1 MNTLSPHILRLRV
14 VIVAALLLTII
25 HTCASA
31 TLAGD
36 DDAMNEQFEALAERF
51 IDESPAL
58 SPVSATTLGDHRF
71 DHELDQVSKEAR
83 ERRRT
88 FLSDFLADV
97 EQIDRAQLT
106 RDNQV
111 DYAFLRHELHKQL
124 WRLDRLEE
132 WAWNPVVYTQ
142 LAGSAIYG
150 LTAREFAP
158 AGERLAAVTSRLEQ
172 FPRLY
177 EQIRQTLVPARVPR
191 VHAETAAKQNDGVL
205 SIIDNA
211 VRPLMDE
218 LNEDEKAR
226 LEQAIELAT
235 EAVQQHQ
242 TWLDDELVPAA
253 EGDFRLGPELYDE
266 KLRFTLE
273 GSLSRQEV
281 RERAEFELRRVRA
294 EMYEIA
300 RDVLKDGR
308 TELALPDEPTREQQ
322 QQAIAAAIELAAA
335 DRPPRDGIVAAAEHS
350 MEIATRF
357 VREHDLITIPD
368 DPMTI
373 IIMPEF
379 QRGVSVAY
387 CDSPGPLEVGQQT
400 YYAVA
405 PLPEDWTD
413 EQCTSFLR
421 EYNIR
426 SIHNLTVHEAMPGHF
441 LQLARSNRCPSRLR
455 ALLSS
460 GVFVE
465 GWACYTEQMMSE
477 QGFLDRDP
485 LMRLV
490 TLKWYLRTISNAIL
504 DQSIHFDGIRRD
516 EAMKLMMEDA
526 FQEEREA
533 AGKWTRAQLTST
545 QLSTYFVG
553 VQQHFDLREAA
564 REQWGDDFSLKR
576 YNDAVTAH
584 GSPPVRFVRSLV
596 LDEPIPE

>member
-1 MNTLSPHILRLRV
+1 MNTIFPRRRCLRFLMV
-14 VIVAALLLTII
+14 GAALLPII
-25 HTCASA
+25 HICAPA

-36 DDAMNEQFEALAERF
+36 NDAMNEQFEALAERY

-71 DHELDQVSKEAR
+71 DHELDEISEEAR
-83 ERRRT
+83 ERLRT
-88 FLSDFLADV
+88 FLNRFLADV
-97 EQIDRAQLT
+97 EQIDRSQLT

-111 DYAFLRHELHKQL
+111 DHALLRHELQKQL

-142 LAGSAIYG
+142 LAGGAIYG
-150 LTAREFAP
+150 LTARDFAP
-158 AGERLAAVTSRLEQ
+158 AHERLAAVTSRLEQ

-191 VHAETAAKQNDGVL
+191 VHAETAARQNDGVL

-211 VRPLMDE
+211 VRPLMQE
-218 LNEDEKAR
+218 LSDDEKAR

-253 EGDFRLGPELYDE
+253 EGDFRLGPKLYDE
-266 KLRFTLE
+266 KLQFTLE

-300 RDVLKDGR
+300 RDVLRDLR
-308 TELALPDEPTREQQ
+308 TELPLPEEPNREQQ
-322 QQAIAAAIELAAA
+322 QAAIATAIGLAAGEI
-335 DRPPRDGIVAAAEHS
+335 PPRDGIVATAEES
-350 MEIATRF
+350 MDIATQF
-357 VREHDLITIPD
+357 VREHDLITVPD

-421 EYNIR
+421 EYNVR

-477 QGFLDRDP
+477 QGFLDGDP

-490 TLKWYLRTISNAIL
+490 TLKWYLRTISNSIL
-504 DQSIHFDGIRRD
+504 DQAIHFDGMRRD

-553 VQQHFDLREAA
+553 VQQHFDLRAAA
-564 REQWGDDFSLKR
+564 RQTWGDDFSLKK
-576 YNDAVTAH
+576 YHDSVTAH
-584 GSPPVRFVRSLV
+584 GSPPVRFVRSLI
-596 LDEPIPE
+596 LDEPVPE

>member
-1 MNTLSPHILRLRV
+1 MNTIPPRLVRLRYLA
-14 VIVAALLLTII
+14 VAALLLTII
-25 HTCASA
+25 YTHAPA

-36 DDAMNEQFEALAERF
+36 DDAMNEQFEALAERY

-58 SPVSATTLGDHRF
+58 SPVSATALGDHRF
-71 DHELDQVSKEAR
+71 DHGLDQISEEAR
-83 ERRRT
+83 EHGRS
-88 FLSDFLADV
+88 FLKGFLADV
-97 EQIDRAQLT
+97 EQIDRLLLS

-111 DYAFLRHELHKQL
+111 DHALLRHELQKQL

-142 LAGSAIYG
+142 LAGGAIYG
-150 LTAREFAP
+150 LTARDFAP
-158 AGERLAAVTSRLEQ
+158 ARERLAAVTARLEQ

-205 SIIDNA
+205 NIIDNA
-211 VRPLMDE
+211 VRPLMED

-226 LEQAIELAT
+226 LERAIELAT
-235 EAVQQHQ
+235 QAVQQHQ

-253 EGDFRLGPELYDE
+253 EGDYRLGPELYDE
-266 KLRFTLE
+266 KLQYTLE

-300 RDVLKDGR
+300 RDVLRDLR
-308 TELALPDEPTREQQ
+308 TELPLPEDPNQEQQ
-322 QQAIAAAIELAAA
+322 QAAIATAIGLAAGEI
-335 DRPPRDGIVAAAEHS
+335 PPRDGIVAAAEES
-350 MEIATRF
+350 MDIATRF
-357 VREHDLITIPD
+357 VRDRDLITIPD

-421 EYNIR
+421 EYNVR

-477 QGFLDRDP
+477 QGFLDGDP

-490 TLKWYLRTISNAIL
+490 TLKWYLRTISNSIL
-504 DQSIHFDGIRRD
+504 DQAIHFDGMRRD
-516 EAMKLMMEDA
+516 EAMKLMMEGA

-553 VQQHFDLREAA
+553 VQQHFDLRAAA
-564 REQWGDDFSLKR
+564 RQTWDDEFSLKK
-576 YNDAVTAH
+576 YHDAVTAH
-584 GSPPVRFVRSLV
+584 GSPAVRFVRSLI
-596 LDEPIPE
+596 LDEPVPE